1 MADLDDIKDGK
12 DFGIGTPQQNVP
24 YTLKGCGSLD
34 WGMQSRL
41 ARIFNPQSNRTV
53 MLAFDHGY
61 FQGPTTGLERIDLS
75 IAPLFGE
82 TDVLMC
88 TRGILRSQVPAATNK
103 PVVLR
108 ASGGNS
114 ILGELS
120 NECVAVAMEDAL
132 RLNVCAVAAQVYIG
146 SEFEHQSINNIIKL
160 VDAGARYGMPT
171 LAVTGVGKEM
181 ARDARYFSLASR
193 IAAEMGA
200 QFVKTYYVDEGFE
213 KVTASCPVPI
223 VIAGG
228 KKLPEH
234 EALEMCWRAIDQG
247 ASGVDMGR
255 NIFQSSAPLAMLKA
269 VKKWFTR
276 TERPR
281 CVPVLAG
288 RETGR
293 SKMNVTLVEINIKP
307 ERVDEFLEV
316 FRANHEGAIQ
326 EPGNLRFDVLQ
337 DPRVKTRFFI
347 YEAYKDEE
355 AVLAHKQTP
364 HYLACVDKLEELMSE
379 PRKKRSFVGLLPE

>member
-1 MADLDDIKDGK
+1 
-12 DFGIGTPQQNVP
+12 
-24 YTLKGCGSLD
+24 
-34 WGMQSRL
+34 
-41 ARIFNPQSNRTV
+41 
-53 MLAFDHGY
+53 
-61 FQGPTTGLERIDLS
+61 
-75 IAPLFGE
+75 
-82 TDVLMC
+82 MC
-88 TRGILRSQVPAATNK
+88 TRGVLRSQVPAATNK

-114 ILGELS
+114 ILSELS

-146 SEFEHQSINNIIKL
+146 SEYEHQSINNIIKL
-160 VDAGARYGMPT
+160 VDAGNRYGMPV

-200 QFVKTYYVDEGFE
+200 QFVKTYFVEEGFE

-255 NIFQSSAPLAMLKA
+255 NIFQSSAPRAMLKA
-269 VKKWFTR
+269 VKKVVHENMSAREAYQFWQEEKQGEQNERDAGGDQYQTR
-276 TERPR
+276 
-281 CVPVLAG
+281 AG
-288 RETGR
+288 GR
-293 SKMNVTLVEINIKP
+293 VS
-307 ERVDEFLEV
+307 EV
-316 FRANHEGAIQ
+316 FRANHEGALQ

-337 DPRVKTRFFI
+337 DPEVKTRFLSMKPI
-347 YEAYKDEE
+347 KMMRRCWRIR
-355 AVLAHKQTP
+355 K
-364 HYLACVDKLEELMSE
+364 
-379 PRKKRSFVGLLPE
+379 PRTIWPAWKSWRDDVGTA

>member
-41 ARIFNPQSNRTV
+41 SRIFNPQSNRTV

-146 SEFEHQSINNIIKL
+146 SPFEHQSINNIIKL

-269 VKKWFTR
+269 VKKVVH
-276 TERPR
+276 ENMS
-281 CVPVLAG
+281 A
-288 RETGR
+288 REAFQ
-293 SKMNVTLVEINIKP
+293 LWQEP

-316 FRANHEGAIQ
+316 FRANHEGAIK

-347 YEAYKDEE
+347 YEAYKDEA

-379 PRKKRSFVGLLPE
+379 PRKKRCFVGLLPE